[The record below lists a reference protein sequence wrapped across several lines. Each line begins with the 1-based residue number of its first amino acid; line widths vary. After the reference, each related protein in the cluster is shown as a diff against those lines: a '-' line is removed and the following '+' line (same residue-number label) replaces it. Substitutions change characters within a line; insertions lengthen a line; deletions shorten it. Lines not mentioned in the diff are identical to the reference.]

1 MPETTAIDA
10 VAVVG
15 IAARMQ
21 QLLAQP
27 GSFLSYPLSAVAYPA
42 DDLRFLGIGGLNA
55 GQAQALAEFS
65 ELVNRL
71 PSVGAVWNTTSV
83 GHLWDVY
90 RDMLG
95 ADLARSSL
103 SPDEQAQYQQAWS
116 YLHVDEPGDLDPPSP
131 AWQEYRA
138 AQQAYFMAEAAYRQS
153 LGTPDEDAAEAAR
166 DSSWQ
171 SWLVDGHK
179 DDVERALLTISTL
192 GDKDPSVVWNRYRR
206 QFDPTLPAAYQTGL
220 DGSVYVPTFY
230 APSSVLDVPWLQL
243 TLTKDDLAAA
253 CQQAPPALKPLL
265 GQQDGATDVQSISF
279 EYMQVNV
286 VRPWFS
292 PTMFSSRAWKLPPS
306 EPALSDGADPPSG
319 SCPAYVSAIV
329 LARNITLNRLKR
341 ATSSGSSGSSG
352 QGLGYLQPTSP
363 ERLQAI
369 RRRAVDLSNQP
380 PTSEPDPTYLD
391 PDRFR
396 LKRPVN
402 VLLTP
407 ESRALPEQLINPH
420 LAATNLNDSLQL
432 NAESPVSRQVLSHR
446 FDEVALNENAQL
458 DLSSRRIGTK
468 VVSNDMLQR
477 YDFRPILHFPIG
489 SGRPPSQPSPSD
501 TTETVTTSSEVIY
514 LMAFVCAEVPKS
526 PDPDPNLSW

>member
-21 QLLAQP
+21 ELLSQP

-42 DDLRFLGIGGLNA
+42 DDLRFLGIGGLSPE
-55 GQAQALAEFS
+55 QAQVLAEFS

-71 PSVGAVWNTTSV
+71 PSVSAVWSTAPV
-83 GHLWDVY
+83 GHLWDIY
-90 RDMLG
+90 REMLG
-95 ADLARSSL
+95 AELARSSL

-116 YLHVDEPGDLDPPSP
+116 YLHIDEPGDLDPPSP
-131 AWQEYRA
+131 IWQAYRA

-153 LGTPDEDAAEAAR
+153 SGTADEDAAKAAR
-166 DSSWQ
+166 DQAWQ
-171 SWLVDGHK
+171 SWLVDAHK

-192 GDKDPSVVWNRYRR
+192 GDKDPSVVWNRYRS
-206 QFDPTLPAAYQTGL
+206 QFDPNMPAAYQTGL
-220 DGSVYVPTFY
+220 DGSVYVPSFY

-243 TLTKDDLAAA
+243 TLTKDDLTAA
-253 CQQAPPALKPLL
+253 CRQAPPALQSLL
-265 GQQDGATDVQSISF
+265 GGQDGASAVQAIGF

-292 PTMFSSRAWKLPPS
+292 PAMFSSRAWKLS
-306 EPALSDGADPPSG
+306 ASDSALSDGADPPSG
-319 SCPAYVSAIV
+319 ACPAYVSGIV
-329 LARNITLNRLKR
+329 LARNISLTRLKP
-341 ATSSGSSGSSG
+341 ATSSPGPAP
-352 QGLGYLQPTSP
+352 GLGYLQPTSP

-380 PTSEPDPTYLD
+380 PTSEPDPTHLD

-402 VLLTP
+402 VLLTS
-407 ESRALPEQLINPH
+407 ESQPHPEQLINPH
-420 LAATNLNDSLQL
+420 LATANLNASPQL
-432 NAESPVSRQVLSHR
+432 NAESPVSRQLLSHR
-446 FDEVALNENAQL
+446 FDEVTLNQNSQL
-458 DLSSRRIGTK
+458 KLATLRIGTK
-468 VVSNDMLQR
+468 LVSNDALR
-477 YDFRPILHFPIG
+477 RFDFRPILHFPSGG
-489 SGRPPSQPSPSD
+489 SEPPAQTPPSD
-501 TTETVTTSSEVIY
+501 TTEVVTTSPEVIY

-526 PDPDPNLSW
+526 PNPDPSLSW